1 MGLFF
6 ASETI
11 FSKKSSAITCT
22 VKINV
27 FHSRTDHN
35 ELCSDMLWDPVRL
48 WNFSRTDS
56 DTAALED
63 DIFFYAKKN
72 LAVVNVYIKDPVVTR
87 ILRDQK
93 IPIIAFVANTGG
105 LLGLCMGFSLV
116 SVFEVLYHLLGAA
129 HVWWKKRTREG
140 ARRLVASTAGVAQGT
155 AGVAQQQQQQGEGLL
170 TAEGSSSNNGRVP
183 CAVNPVS
190 SVVVVEAGDHESDEG
205 EQQNGGVL

>member
-1 MGLFF
+1 M
-6 ASETI
+6 
-11 FSKKSSAITCT
+11 
-22 VKINV
+22 V
-27 FHSRTDHN
+27 
-35 ELCSDMLWDPVRL
+35 WDPVRF
-48 WNFSRTDS
+48 WNFSRS
-56 DTAALED
+56 DADTSALED

-155 AGVAQQQQQQGEGLL
+155 AGVAQQQQQQQGEGLL
-170 TAEGSSSNNGRVP
+170 AAEGSSSNNGRVP

-190 SVVVVEAGDHESDEG
+190 SVVVVEGGNHESDEA
-205 EQQNGGVL
+205 EEENGGVL